1 LEKAVT
7 TSDLATAAIQGG
19 VNYMVAV
26 AYIES
31 RTWHGTTPASISAH
45 RVGRWNSSHA
55 LYMWTK

>member
-31 RTWHGTTPASISAH
+31 RT
-45 RVGRWNSSHA
+45 
-55 LYMWTK
+55 